1 MKERHSP
8 VGILITFYIDVLSL
22 FLHTLEALPKLGSI
36 DLLKVLCVLI
46 AELEIGILYCF
57 LDPRF
62 AAETNDGADALLD
75 SPSCRNTCHAD
86 IVLLGDLFNALNNLL
101 VNGVFP

>member
-8 VGILITFYIDVLSL
+8 VSILITFYIDVLSL
-22 FLHTLEALPKLGSI
+22 FLHTLEALSKLGSVG
-36 DLLKVLCVLI
+36 LLKVLRVFI

-75 SPSCRNTCHAD
+75 SPSCCNTCHAD
-86 IVLLGDLFNALNNLL
+86 IVLLGDLFDSLDNFL
-101 VNGVFP
+101 VNGIFP